1 MLNEASKPGLPVSSL
16 LSLFSRPLTLG
27 PSGERSDYLQLQP
40 GQEELCS
47 EEAKR
52 SAMLSTVGEKKHFSS
67 KIWQE
72 VDTSDLIYSLQNSEG
87 CDPFCCCMQVVGWRR
102 GRLCGRVITDCIY

>member
-1 MLNEASKPGLPVSSL
+1 MLNEVSKPGLPVCSL

-27 PSGERSDYLQLQP
+27 PRGKRNDYLQLQP

-47 EEAKR
+47 EEAKCR
-52 SAMLSTVGEKKHFSS
+52 G

-72 VDTSDLIYSLQNSEG
+72 VDTFDLTYSL
-87 CDPFCCCMQVVGWRR
+87 
-102 GRLCGRVITDCIY
+102 